1 MSDVLGL
8 DRQMHEA
15 YRVLLD
21 QRECTTAEVADRL
34 GISRP
39 LAEQTL
45 QRLAAA
51 GLVTPARPSSTAS
64 AASNAASNGSRS
76 TSTISTTT
84 TSNPA
89 ASLSP
94 STTNGS
100 THDVVALTPVDPR
113 RTLGPLLAR
122 KQAQIAAQQQELA
135 RAHEAVAA
143 MASAYSTQARDEPDE
158 RPGKPDVS
166 RGMSAVRSR
175 VEELFASATSTVVC
189 VLAEGTRGVA
199 LDVRAEAIQQTLDRG
214 VAVKALMARG
224 LVSDPVVLN
233 QIRWLQAAGGLARTA
248 TLMPPPM
255 MVVDGTIALVPAD
268 GQTATALVVRNR
280 AMARALSSLFEHVW
294 GHARAAATMPAA
306 SATPL
311 ADAQLVEREP
321 SPAELDLL
329 RLLGKGMTDASAA
342 RHLGVSLR
350 TVRRMM
356 AELMGRLDARSRFEA
371 GIRAAEHGW
380 VGAARQLANGSG
392 MTAGKLPP
400 GPGRR
405 RLVAG

>member
-21 QRECTTAEVADRL
+21 QRECTSAEVADRL

-39 LAEQTL
+39 IAEQTL

-51 GLVTPARPSSTAS
+51 GLVTPARPSDPTS
-64 AASNAASNGSRS
+64 SNATMSTNGTNGTNG
-76 TSTISTTT
+76 TST
-84 TSNPA
+84 
-89 ASLSP
+89 
-94 STTNGS
+94 NGAI
-100 THDVVALTPVDPR
+100 HEVVALTPVDPR

-143 MASAYSTQARDEPDE
+143 LASAYSTQVRNEPDE
-158 RPGKPDVS
+158 RPNRPDVS
-166 RGMSAVRSR
+166 RGMIAVRSR

-189 VLAEGTRGVA
+189 VLGEGTRGVA
-199 LDVRAEAIQQTLDRG
+199 LDVRTDAIQQTLDRG
-214 VAVKALMARG
+214 VAVKVLLARS

-233 QIRWLQAAGGLARTA
+233 QVRWLQSVGGMVRTA

-294 GHARAAATMPAA
+294 GHARAATTMSAAAPA
-306 SATPL
+306 PL
-311 ADAQLVEREP
+311 ADTQLVEREP

-392 MTAGKLPP
+392 MAAGKLPP

-405 RLVAG
+405 RLIAG

>member
-39 LAEQTL
+39 VAEQTL

-51 GLVTPARPSSTAS
+51 GLVTPARPSGTISPAG
-64 AASNAASNGSRS
+64 NAASNGSHS
-76 TSTISTTT
+76 TT
-84 TSNPA
+84 TSNPVT
-89 ASLSP
+89 SISP
-94 STTNGS
+94 GNTNGS

-135 RAHEAVAA
+135 RAHEAVQAL
-143 MASAYSTQARDEPDE
+143 ASAYSTQVRDEPDE

-199 LDVRAEAIQQTLDRG
+199 LDIRAEAIQQTLDRG
-214 VAVKALMARG
+214 VAVKLLMARG

-233 QIRWLQAAGGLARTA
+233 QIRWLQSVGGLARTA

-294 GHARAAATMPAA
+294 GHARAASTMPAA

-311 ADAQLVEREP
+311 AEAQIVEREP